1 MAYAVHWQIN
11 FVALHSNDAYR
22 VDILEDGYSED
33 VVHLRGAAN
42 PFETTEDNS
51 DDAFTPIR
59 KQTGSLRIADN
70 GYDMDGNAF
79 NYTELLPSD
88 TFDYQV
94 KLWKIGTTNT
104 LRWIGYIRPDS
115 LTSKMFEKVS
125 IREFKLT
132 CPLGTLYEVPVT
144 FSNNK
149 NNYGTVKTIG
159 QILYT
164 ALNSLHVSWSTLHKQ
179 NNVSNIADL
188 KSMVSLLNFISKNE
202 PTHTTPSAGD
212 IDAFTATWT
221 DDSTSWGAVLEEI
234 CKFWGWTLYSRAL
247 HLYIVTRKQVD
258 QYIRMNFSQ
267 LQYASPT
274 TYTDTP
280 STVYFENM
288 SYASTNHT
296 ECRRL
301 GYKDITVESNVNE
314 KKVVFDPDFNK
325 LEMSYWPVAQDPNQ
339 IIHISNN
346 YLYMLRR
353 LGAQNAQQN
362 NQMQFIDNYQIYEN
376 RILATSSLIAP
387 FIVCRYDSWDK
398 DAFKT
403 ASAFSMKNGICC
415 YAIITPTQT
424 PQTLTYFA
432 KTIEDICVP
441 LNSVICIKGSV
452 SISYNPDPDFP
463 SCGESNMFDSSA
475 NTAPPCVKA
484 KHSESEDEYWKPVME
499 KTDNNV
505 TVHRTIPVALKIG
518 DLWWDNDNKVW
529 TSTAKT
535 FNLSINKDGSFVNP
549 TNTYQGVGSNPSGVL
564 FDDHNGSDG
573 FCIYV
578 DSASN
583 SGHGLSGRLKLIVYD
598 QYITY
603 QQASQVSMLN
613 NGVIDNL
620 TVSIYNTDSKLDPQ
634 NKATHEYK
642 GIASNK
648 FRNKLNVSLKLA
660 SGNKNVYGLGQ
671 LFNSDYSLLDTLS
684 FINYGGQTSSMQPE
698 QRLLERM
705 TEFYRDVS
713 TQNIVE
719 IMDDSVAEKPSSIIV
734 KEDGEQF
741 HTQSVTHDWRNG
753 TMKLTL
759 INN

>member
-1 MAYAVHWQIN
+1 MAYAIHWQIN

-22 VDILEDGYSED
+22 VDILEDGYSGD
-33 VVHLRGAAN
+33 IVHLRGAAN

-79 NYTELLPSD
+79 DYTEMLPSD

-94 KLWKIGTTNT
+94 KLWKIGTSNT

-159 QILYT
+159 QILYI

-188 KSMVSLLNFISKNE
+188 KAMVSLLNFISKNE

-247 HLYIVTRKQVD
+247 HLYIVARKQVD
-258 QYIRMNFSQ
+258 QYIRIDFSE
-267 LQYASPT
+267 LQNTNPT

-280 STVYFENM
+280 STVNFEDM

-296 ECRRL
+296 ECRRV

-314 KKVVFDPDFNK
+314 KKVVFDPEFDK
-325 LEMSYWPVAQDPNQ
+325 LEMSYWPVAQDPSQ
-339 IIHISNN
+339 IIHVSGWDSEIAG
-346 YLYMLRR
+346 YKYMYVLRR

-362 NQMQFIDNYQIYEN
+362 TQTQYFDNYQIYEN
-376 RILATSSLIAP
+376 RQVATSSLIANSV
-387 FIVCRYDSWDK
+387 ICKHDSWDN
-398 DAFKT
+398 DTFKT
-403 ASAFSMKNGICC
+403 AVSFNLTKGICC
-415 YAIITPTQT
+415 FLGVTPSAYEPPLTFFCK
-424 PQTLTYFA
+424 TL
-432 KTIEDICVP
+432 EDVCIP
-441 LNSVICIKGSV
+441 LNSVVCINASAE
-452 SISYNPDPDFP
+452 ITYNPDPEYP
-463 SCGESNMFDSSA
+463 SKA
-475 NTAPPCVKA
+475 NTAPPFDDN
-484 KHSESEDEYWKPVME
+484 EKPILEGRV
-499 KTDNNV
+499 V
-505 TVHRTIPVALKIG
+505 LAALKVG

-529 TSTAKT
+529 TSQFKR
-535 FNLSINKDGSFVNP
+535 FNLTFHKDGSIVDPINTFTTAGFNP
-549 TNTYQGVGSNPSGVL
+549 TGIL
-564 FDDHNGSDG
+564 FDDHQGSKG

-578 DSASN
+578 NAASN
-583 SGHGLSGRLKLIVYD
+583 SGSGVCGRLKLHIYASTTTGTIV
-598 QYITY
+598 
-603 QQASQVSMLN
+603 SLLN
-613 NGVIDNL
+613 NGVLNDL

-719 IMDDSVAEKPSSIIV
+719 VMDDSVAEKPSSIIV
-734 KEDGEQF
+734 KADGEQF
-741 HTQSVTHDWRNG
+741 HAQSVTHDWRNG

>member
-22 VDILEDGYSED
+22 VDILEGGYSGD

-79 NYTELLPSD
+79 DYTEMLPSD

-104 LRWIGYIRPDS
+104 LRWIGFIRPDS

-164 ALNSLHVSWSTLHKQ
+164 ALNSLHVNWDMLHKQ
-179 NNVSNIADL
+179 HNVSSIADL
-188 KSMVSLLNFISKNE
+188 KAKISLLNFISKNE
-202 PTHTTPSAGD
+202 PTHSTPPSGD

-247 HLYIVTRKQVD
+247 NLYIVARKQVD
-258 QYIRMNFSQ
+258 QYIRMNFSE
-267 LQYASPT
+267 LQNTSPT

-280 STVYFENM
+280 STVNFEDM

-296 ECRRL
+296 ECRRV

-325 LEMSYWPVAQDPNQ
+325 LEMSYWPVAQDPSQ
-339 IIHISNN
+339 IIHVSGWDSEIAG
-346 YLYMLRR
+346 YKYMYVLRR

-362 NQMQFIDNYQIYEN
+362 TQTQYFDNYQIYEN
-376 RILATSSLIAP
+376 RQVATSSLIANSV
-387 FIVCRYDSWDK
+387 ICKHDSWDN
-398 DAFKT
+398 DTFKT
-403 ASAFSMKNGICC
+403 AVSFNLTKGICC
-415 YAIITPTQT
+415 FLGVTPSAYDPPLTFFCK
-424 PQTLTYFA
+424 TL
-432 KTIEDICVP
+432 EDVCIP
-441 LNSVICIKGSV
+441 LNSVVCINASAE
-452 SISYNPDPDFP
+452 ITYNPDPEYP
-463 SCGESNMFDSSA
+463 SKA
-475 NTAPPCVKA
+475 NTAPPF
-484 KHSESEDEYWKPVME
+484 DDDDKPILEGRV
-499 KTDNNV
+499 V
-505 TVHRTIPVALKIG
+505 LAALKVG

-529 TSTAKT
+529 TSQFKR
-535 FNLSINKDGSFVNP
+535 FNLTFHKDGSIVDPINTFTTQGFNP
-549 TNTYQGVGSNPSGVL
+549 TGIL
-564 FDDHNGSDG
+564 FDDHQGSKG

-578 DSASN
+578 NAASN
-583 SGHGLSGRLKLIVYD
+583 SGAGVCGRMKLHIYASTTTGSIV
-598 QYITY
+598 TL
-603 QQASQVSMLN
+603 LN
-613 NGVIDNL
+613 NGVLNDL

-648 FRNKLNVSLKLA
+648 FRNKLNVSLKMA

-684 FINYGGQTSSMQPE
+684 FINYGGLTSSMQPE

-719 IMDDSVAEKPSSIIV
+719 VMDDSVAEKPSSIIV

-741 HTQSVTHDWRNG
+741 HAQSVTHDWRNG

>member
-11 FVALHSNDAYR
+11 FVTLHSNDAYR
-22 VDILEDGYSED
+22 VDILEDGYSGD

-42 PFETTEDNS
+42 PFETSEDNS
-51 DDAFTPIR
+51 DDAFAPIR

-79 NYTELLPSD
+79 DYTDLLPND
-88 TFDYQV
+88 TFDLQV
-94 KLWKIGTTNT
+94 KLWKVGTTNT
-104 LRWIGYIRPDS
+104 LRWIGFIRPDS

-149 NNYGTVKTIG
+149 NNNGTVKTIG

-188 KSMVSLLNFISKNE
+188 KAMVSLLNFISKNE
-202 PTHTTPSAGD
+202 PTHTTPPAGD

-234 CKFWGWTLYSRAL
+234 CKFWGWTLYSRSL
-247 HLYIVTRKQVD
+247 HLYIVARKQVD
-258 QYIRMNFSQ
+258 QYIRMEFSE
-267 LQYASPT
+267 LQNTSPT

-280 STVYFENM
+280 STVNFEDM

-296 ECRRL
+296 ECRRV

-314 KKVVFDPDFNK
+314 KKVVFDPEFDK
-325 LEMSYWPVAQDPNQ
+325 LEMSYWPVAQDPSQ
-339 IIHISNN
+339 IIHVSGWDSEIAG
-346 YLYMLRR
+346 YKYMYVLRR

-362 NQMQFIDNYQIYEN
+362 TQTQYFDNYQIYEN
-376 RILATSSLIAP
+376 RQVATSSLIANSV
-387 FIVCRYDSWDK
+387 ICKHDSWDN
-398 DAFKT
+398 DTFKT
-403 ASAFSMKNGICC
+403 AVSFNLTKGICC
-415 YAIITPTQT
+415 FLGVTPSAYEPPLTFFCK
-424 PQTLTYFA
+424 TL
-432 KTIEDICVP
+432 EDVCIP
-441 LNSVICIKGSV
+441 LNSVVCINASGE
-452 SISYNPDPDFP
+452 ITYNPDPEYP
-463 SCGESNMFDSSA
+463 SKA
-475 NTAPPCVKA
+475 NTAPPF
-484 KHSESEDEYWKPVME
+484 DDDDKPILEGRV
-499 KTDNNV
+499 V
-505 TVHRTIPVALKIG
+505 LAALKVG

-529 TSTAKT
+529 TSQFKQ
-535 FNLSINKDGSFVNP
+535 FNLTFHKDGSIVDPINTFTTQGFNP
-549 TNTYQGVGSNPSGVL
+549 TGIL
-564 FDDHNGSDG
+564 FDDHHGSKG

-578 DSASN
+578 NAGSN
-583 SGHGLSGRLKLIVYD
+583 SGYGLCGRMKLHIYATTTTGSV
-598 QYITY
+598 
-603 QQASQVSMLN
+603 VSLLN
-613 NGVIDNL
+613 NGILNNL

-634 NKATHEYK
+634 NKASHEFK
-642 GIASNK
+642 GIANNK
-648 FRNKLNVSLKLA
+648 FRQALSVNLRLA
-660 SGNKNVYGLGQ
+660 SGSKNVYGLGQ

-705 TEFYRDVS
+705 TDFYRDVS

-719 IMDDSVAEKPSSIIV
+719 VIDDSVAEKPSSIIV
-734 KEDGEQF
+734 KEDGKQF